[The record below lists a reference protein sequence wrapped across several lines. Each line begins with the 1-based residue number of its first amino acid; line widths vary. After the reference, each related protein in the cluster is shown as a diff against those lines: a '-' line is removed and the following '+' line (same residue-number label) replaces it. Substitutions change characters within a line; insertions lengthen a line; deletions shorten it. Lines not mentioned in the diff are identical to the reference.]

1 MRKFLRQKFWSQ
13 GTSLGSL
20 GPLSQGD
27 VLIGFHRLQFLVM
40 WGPYNYPGIGA
51 SKAHAKTPKFFP
63 RQCDTYLVVSNK
75 RPTIKNAEISTTK
88 A

>member
-1 MRKFLRQKFWSQ
+1 MGKFLRPKFWSQ

-20 GPLSQGD
+20 RPLSQGD

-51 SKAHAKTPKFFP
+51 SQAHAKTPKIFP
-63 RQCDTYLVVSNK
+63 RQCELVDHTPAIFYVSK
-75 RPTIKNAEISTTK
+75 QMFY
-88 A
+88 

>member
-1 MRKFLRQKFWSQ
+1 MGKFLRQKFWSQ

-20 GPLSQGD
+20 GPLTQRD

-63 RQCDTYLVVSNK
+63 RQCEKKDGTLGSF
-75 RPTIKNAEISTTK
+75 S
-88 A
+88 